1 MNQSNLQMSKQ
12 KEFKLLTIKKENP
25 DLYEKVMKGELD
37 MHAAYNEVR
46 KKQLNLSEF
55 RGTNTRK
62 KEFAVDFKRLI
73 ELHDPTVEELIVE
86 IKKAF
91 PITWKEFIIEPK
103 K

>member
-1 MNQSNLQMSKQ
+1 MPKQ
-12 KEFKLLTIKKENP
+12 KELKLLTIKKDNP
-25 DLYEKVMKGELD
+25 DLYKKVMNGEISL
-37 MHAAYNEVR
+37 HEAYNETR

-62 KEFAVDFKRLI
+62 KEFSVDFKRLI
-73 ELHDPTVEELIVE
+73 DLHDPTMEELIAE

-91 PITWKEFIIEPK
+91 PLTWKEFIIEPK